1 MNYVPKFLEAGEPFS
16 VQDLADAQVEA
27 IFRRKRE
34 TAMDEE
40 LSAMM
45 QRNPNRRAS
54 ADRVEA
60 VPAEVPAARQ
70 DKTMLVVSGL
80 MMVITLA
87 VSLAQALG

>member
-1 MNYVPKFLEAGEPFS
+1 MYAPKYLRADP
-16 VQDLADAQVEA
+16 VNAQAVADAQVLA
-27 IFRRKRE
+27 LFQNKRDN
-34 TAMDEE
+34 AMADE

-60 VPAEVPAARQ
+60 VPTETPAARQ